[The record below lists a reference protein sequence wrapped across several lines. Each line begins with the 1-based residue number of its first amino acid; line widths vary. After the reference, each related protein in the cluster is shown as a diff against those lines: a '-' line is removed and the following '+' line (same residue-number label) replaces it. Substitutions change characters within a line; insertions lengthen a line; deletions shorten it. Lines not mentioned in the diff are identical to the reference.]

1 MERPERESI
10 ERALGSMSS
19 ADKMVL
25 SRLNEN
31 GMAWIVGGWV
41 RDSLSG
47 GNPDDMDIATT
58 LTPEQIKS
66 IFPRSLMVGAS
77 FGTVI
82 VRLDGDVGGDSEWQ
96 VTTLRSE
103 GDYSDG
109 RRPGMVSFLEGGEE
123 NSGIFA
129 DLSR

>member
-1 MERPERESI
+1 MRESI
-10 ERALGSMSS
+10 EYALGIMSS

-25 SRLNEN
+25 SRLNEK

-58 LTPEQIKS
+58 YPEQIKS

-77 FGTVI
+77 
-82 VRLDGDVGGDSEWQ
+82 
-96 VTTLRSE
+96 
-103 GDYSDG
+103 
-109 RRPGMVSFLEGGEE
+109 LE
-123 NSGIFA
+123 
-129 DLSR
+129 LS

>member
-1 MERPERESI
+1 MKT
-10 ERALGSMSS
+10 AWLG
-19 ADKMVL
+19 L
-25 SRLNEN
+25 SEDGLE
-31 GMAWIVGGWV
+31 IL
-41 RDSLSG
+41 SLEE
-47 GNPDDMDIATT
+47 PDDMDIATT

-103 GDYSDG
+103 DEYSDG
-109 RRPGMVSFLEGGEE
+109 KKARGGE
-123 NSGIFA
+123 
-129 DLSR
+129 LS

>member
-1 MERPERESI
+1 MRETI
-10 ERALGSMSS
+10 EYALGGMSS

-41 RDSLSG
+41 RDYLSG

-82 VRLDGDVGGDSEWQ
+82 VRLDDDFEGDSEWQ
-96 VTTLRSE
+96 VTTLR
-103 GDYSDG
+103 
-109 RRPGMVSFLEGGEE
+109 
-123 NSGIFA
+123 
-129 DLSR
+129 LSLIHI